1 MEMMIK
7 PEWAKENTLSNGGL
21 FTEFVYNNTNLTNVE
36 RVIMNASSRGN
47 KSCQINLD
55 NYDLPKEV
63 LEINGYVCSVIGEL
77 EFDGY
82 VEIKWF

>member
-47 KSCQINLD
+47 KSCQINLN
-55 NYDLPKEV
+55 NYDLPKEI
-63 LEINGYVCSVIGEL
+63 LEINGYVCEIVGEL

-82 VEIKWF
+82 VNIKWM

>member
-1 MEMMIK
+1 MMIK
-7 PEWAKENTLSNGGL
+7 PKWAKENTLSNGGL
-21 FTEFVYNNTNLTNVE
+21 FREVIYTDPNLTKVE
-36 RVIMNASSRGN
+36 RIIMNASSRGN

-63 LEINGYVCSVIGEL
+63 LEINGYTCRVIGEL
-77 EFDGY
+77 DFGGY